1 MSFIYFGR
9 HCIADKLL
17 LFHVFLVTGTRTLYH
32 LLDPTLTPAA
42 TPSWVPSK
50 VFVTAEVFQRIK
62 LLRCHLCNPDST
74 SFLFWTF
81 SQPFA
86 SRAINSSTLTVCVN
100 QKLIISQRR
109 SIQSTLLNTSLKHKS
124 PNHHTIKTQVTKS
137 PHSQN
142 TRHQIITQS
151 KQKSQN
157 HHTIKAQ
164 VTKSQ
169 VRSWLTVPHIMHDVC
184 RSRSVQSCES
194 KVTSWTGMK
203 EHLGE
208 LRALC
213 RPPSFPCQRPVPQC
227 VWRQGAGRGG
237 GEGGA
242 TTGEDIRNER
252 ESD

>member
-124 PNHHTIKTQVTKS
+124 PNHHTIKAQVTKS
-137 PHSQN
+137 PHNQTQVIKSPHNQN
-142 TRHQIITQS
+142 TSHKITTQS
-151 KQKSQN
+151 KHKSPN
-157 HHTIKAQ
+157 HHTVKTH
-164 VTKSQ
+164 VTKSSHNQ
-169 VRSWLTVPHIMHDVC
+169 NKSHKITT
-184 RSRSVQSCES
+184 QSKHKS
-194 KVTSWTGMK
+194 PN
-203 EHLGE
+203 H
-208 LRALC
+208 R
-213 RPPSFPCQRPVPQC
+213 
-227 VWRQGAGRGG
+227 
-237 GEGGA
+237 
-242 TTGEDIRNER
+242 
-252 ESD
+252 